1 MNTKYLTRASAIA
14 ALYVVLVVLEIPLGT
29 LAFGPV
35 QIRVAEALVLLP
47 LVDLAAIPG
56 VFIGCLLANFI
67 LTFVAPFGMIDV
79 FGGSLVTLVA
89 AYLTSK
95 AGHLSGFIVRSM
107 PKRPSGFIVQILNIL
122 IGSIPPV
129 VLNALVVSI
138 WVSAGMGMAYWVTV
152 LWIGIGELVAVAVL
166 GSIALYA
173 YNRIKGKI

>member
-35 QIRVAEALVLLP
+35 QIRIAEALVLLP

-56 VFIGCLLANFI
+56 VFVGCLLANFI

-95 AGHLSGFIVRSM
+95 AGNLSGHLIKKMGKSVKDISAKILRIV
-107 PKRPSGFIVQILNIL
+107 L
-122 IGSIPPV
+122 GSIPPV
-129 VLNALVVSI
+129 VLNALIISI
-138 WVSAGMGMAYWVTV
+138 WVSQGMGTPYWLTV
-152 LWIGIGELVAVAVL
+152 LWIGIGELIAVALL

-173 YNRIKGKI
+173 YDRIKEKI